1 MSLIE
6 LTAKEFSEIIQ
17 SASEKSFMQSVEM
30 ADLLKKRGS
39 NTHFLAYRT
48 DDQYKVVALVF
59 SKAMTGGLYME
70 LNSGPVCLDEAYLQ
84 DFYRA
89 LKDYAHSQGVLELVV
104 KPYQTYQTF
113 DTNGEATSP
122 ENETLI
128 SNLTDLGYVH
138 DGLQTGYP
146 GGEPNWH
153 YVKDLTGLTQ
163 QNLMQSFSKKGRPMV
178 KKAQTFG
185 IKLRRLERHELHL
198 FKEITSSTS
207 ERREY
212 SDKSLDYYE
221 HFYDSFGQKAEF
233 MIASLNFHDYH
244 KLLSD
249 QYHQCQKSIEEVISL
264 YGEEPNSVKPK
275 KQLKELN
282 NQLKSLE
289 IRRNEAEDF
298 MSKYG
303 QQDVILAGSL
313 FIYTPQEAVYLF
325 SGSYTEFNRFYAPA
339 LLQEYVM
346 QESLKRHIS
355 FYTFLGITGEFDGS
369 DSVLRFKQNFNGY
382 IVRKTG
388 TFRYYPRSLRYR
400 IIQTIK
406 TLIGRK

>member
-6 LTAKEFSEIIQ
+6 LTAEEFSEIIQ
-17 SASEKSFMQSVEM
+17 VASEKSFLQSVEM

-48 DDQYKVVALVF
+48 NDQYKVVALVF

-84 DFYRA
+84 DFYRT
-89 LKDYAHSQGVLELVV
+89 LKDYAHAHGVLELVV
-104 KPYQTYQTF
+104 KPYQTYQIF
-113 DTNGEATSP
+113 DTNGHATSP
-122 ENETLI
+122 ERETLI
-128 SNLTDLGYVH
+128 SNLTDLGYLH

-146 GGEPNWH
+146 GGEPDWH

-163 QNLMQSFSKKGRPMV
+163 QNLIQSFSKKGRPLV

-185 IKLRRLERHELHL
+185 IQLRRLERSELHL

-233 MIASLNFHDYH
+233 MVASLNFQDYYNRLDEDQQ
-244 KLLSD
+244 KLAEKLSTLQMKLESQPHSKKYQNQINEFSQ
-249 QYHQCQKSIEEVISL
+249 QYDTFTTR
-264 YGEEPNSVKPK
+264 
-275 KQLKELN
+275 KQEAKE
-282 NQLKSLE
+282 
-289 IRRNEAEDF
+289 F
-298 MSKYG
+298 MIKYG

-325 SGSYTEFNRFYAPA
+325 SGSYTEFNKFYAPA

-346 QESLKRHIS
+346 QEAIKRGIS
-355 FYTFLGITGEFDGS
+355 FYNFLGITGLFDGS
-369 DSVLRFKQNFNGY
+369 DGVLRFKQNFNGY

-388 TFRYYPRSLRYR
+388 TFRYYPRPLRYR

-406 TLIGRK
+406 KIIGRK

>member
-6 LTAKEFSEIIQ
+6 LRAEEFSEMIQ
-17 SASEKSFMQSVEM
+17 GASEKSFMQSVEM
-30 ADLLKKRGS
+30 ADLLEKRGF

-48 DDQYKVVALVF
+48 NDQYKVAALVF
-59 SKAMTGGLYME
+59 SKAMIGGLYME

-84 DFYRA
+84 DFYRT
-89 LKDYAHSQGVLELVV
+89 LKDYAHAHGVLELVV

-122 ENETLI
+122 EKETLI
-128 SNLTDLGYVH
+128 SNLTDLGYLH

-146 GGEPNWH
+146 GGEPDWH

-163 QNLMQSFSKKGRPMV
+163 QNLIQSFSKKGRPLV

-185 IKLRRLERHELHL
+185 IQLKRLERNELHL

-221 HFYDSFGQKAEF
+221 QFYDSFGQDAEF
-233 MIASLNFHDYH
+233 MVASLNFQDYYNH
-244 KLLSD
+244 LDEEQRKLAEKLSTLQMKLESQPHSKKYQNQINEFSQ
-249 QYHQCQKSIEEVISL
+249 QYDTFTTR
-264 YGEEPNSVKPK
+264 
-275 KQLKELN
+275 KQEAKDF
-282 NQLKSLE
+282 
-289 IRRNEAEDF
+289 IR
-298 MSKYG
+298 KYG
-303 QQDVILAGSL
+303 QQDIILAGSL

-325 SGSYTEFNRFYAPA
+325 SGSYTEFNKFYAPA

-346 QESLKRHIS
+346 QEAIKRGIS
-355 FYTFLGITGEFDGS
+355 FYNFLGITGIFDGS
-369 DSVLRFKQNFNGY
+369 DGVLRFKQNFNGS
-382 IVRKTG
+382 IVRKMG
-388 TFRYYPRSLRYR
+388 TFRYYPRPLKFKA
-400 IIQTIK
+400 IQLLK
-406 TLIGRK
+406 KLLGR